1 MSTPTPTVKKQGLGS
16 TISSLFQATYH
27 LIHAVE
33 VTAKTIDD
41 ASIVGNKYCDMYL
54 QAQLAELERELQEA

>member
-1 MSTPTPTVKKQGLGS
+1 MSTLTTKKQGLGS
-16 TISSLFQATYH
+16 TISSVFQTAFH
-27 LIHAVE
+27 LVHACE